1 MSVGV
6 QRHKRTGT
14 RVAFAVVVAVVLL
27 LVLAQIFLPLAAERV
42 LRDRI
47 KPYGALQ
54 SVSISAWP
62 AVQLL
67 WGKADS
73 ASATA
78 GSLHMTTAQ
87 MSKLVWES
95 RGVHDLN
102 FTARR
107 FAVKVPGLPNDLVL
121 RDLTTRKHGSSMSMH
136 ATLTQAD
143 LTAALPSGVAV
154 QPVASGGG
162 QVEMHVTGAL
172 FGLQAS
178 INALARPLEGRLVA
192 EPRGLPFG
200 GFTTVTL
207 FEDSHLKVEALGVT
221 VNSEQP
227 LTYGV
232 SLRAS
237 LR

>member
-6 QRHKRTGT
+6 ERHKPTGA
-14 RVAFAVVVAVVLL
+14 RVAFGVFVAVVLL

-47 KPYGALQ
+47 KPYGTLQ

-67 WGKADS
+67 WGKANS

-78 GSLHMTTAQ
+78 DSLHMTATQ

-95 RGVHDLN
+95 RRVHNLN
-102 FTARR
+102 FTAHR
-107 FAVKVPGLPNDLVL
+107 FALKVPGLPNDLVL
-121 RDLTTRKHGSSMSMH
+121 RNVATRKHGSSMSLH
-136 ATLTQAD
+136 ATLTQAN
-143 LTAALPSGVAV
+143 LTAVLPSGVAV

-162 QVEMHVTGAL
+162 QVEVHATGAL

-178 INALARPLEGRLVA
+178 ISALVRPLEGRLVA

-200 GFTTVTL
+200 GFTTITL
-207 FEDSHLKVEALGVT
+207 FEDPHLKVEAVGVT

-227 LTYGV
+227 LAYEL
-232 SLRAS
+232 SLQAS
-237 LR
+237 LH